1 MQRELRPGP
10 QRRWPGHIAW
20 AGRSSR
26 SRRAMGPPGP
36 GRGASAREGTAC
48 SRSENTGA
56 GTTARW
62 QRNGPKRM
70 IWWWLSRTSNHSF
83 RARPPVRLRGE
94 WRQRVP
100 IGTAD
105 PLAGDVVKT
114 SDELVTIMNVQVGR
128 DLPDSC
134 RGRHGATG
142 QVKVV
147 RSSSGAS
154 SSEGLAKADA
164 NDSGRS

>member
-1 MQRELRPGP
+1 
-10 QRRWPGHIAW
+10 
-20 AGRSSR
+20 
-26 SRRAMGPPGP
+26 
-36 GRGASAREGTAC
+36 
-48 SRSENTGA
+48 
-56 GTTARW
+56 
-62 QRNGPKRM
+62 M

-114 SDELVTIMNVQVGR
+114 SDELITIINVQVGR